1 MPTIVKNIAEGAE
14 RGAAAE
20 TAKQEFHNF
29 SLGLANFKLNLLEDK
44 ILSETGFTH
53 LELSLGSDVFAY
65 SSLQSPDSLIH
76 LALRRKYLSILCKD
90 FSEPMSRGP
99 GGAMYNPQ
107 TFTQKMA

>member
-29 SLGLANFKLNLLEDK
+29 SLGLANSKLSLLEDK

-53 LELSLGSDVFAY
+53 LELSLGSDVFG
-65 SSLQSPDSLIH
+65 LC
-76 LALRRKYLSILCKD
+76 LAPNSCTIN
-90 FSEPMSRGP
+90 FS
-99 GGAMYNPQ
+99 
-107 TFTQKMA
+107 FL